1 MKNLVFFIV
10 EDDALYTQ
18 LLVDF
23 LERLNSELEEYS
35 ITYHTFYSLKEAKY
49 ELSRMPDF
57 VLLDYLVENDN
68 AQPETALPLIDF
80 IKEIHANIEL
90 IVVSGFAD
98 EQDKIM
104 LETHGIK
111 TFVEKDKN
119 TFIKLREIILNK
131 L

>member
-1 MKNLVFFIV
+1 MKNLQFFIV
-10 EDDALYTQ
+10 EDDAIYTQ

-23 LERLNSELEEYS
+23 LERLNSELEGYN
-35 ITYHTFYSLKEAKY
+35 IAYHTFYSLKEAKY
-49 ELSRMPDF
+49 ELSQMPDF

-80 IKEIHANIEL
+80 IKDIHAEIEL

-98 EQDKIM
+98 EQDKLM
-104 LETHGIK
+104 LVKHGVK

-119 TFIKLREIILNK
+119 TFTKLREIILNK
-131 L
+131 I